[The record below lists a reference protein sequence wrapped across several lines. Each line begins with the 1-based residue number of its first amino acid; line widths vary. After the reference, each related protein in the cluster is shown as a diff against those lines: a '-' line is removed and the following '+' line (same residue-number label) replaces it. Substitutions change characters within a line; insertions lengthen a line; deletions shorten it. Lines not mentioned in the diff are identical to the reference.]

1 MGRSLDLGLK
11 QRHKIMKSTQ
21 QTFWIFALAFVTSI
35 VAQTNRGFAQVTT
48 AEAESSTVQP
58 DASQLGSLMRVP
70 DSAGFYISTM
80 NHKAIIES
88 IFESN
93 AYKSIKSSDVARG
106 MKKAYRRGR
115 TRGYDDYNRQN
126 PFAQYLQG
134 YGDSIDN
141 VIFQS
146 VWQVA
151 KQVIDNELFVYV
163 DNDALALVNVIQEAQ
178 AKFMSG
184 LSPGGDLDFDN
195 MDDEQKSAMIDF
207 IVQTAE
213 AVECPTVIMGSRLD
227 NPDGFRGMLEL
238 ARSAAEQ
245 GMRNL
250 PPELDMVQEFWKV
263 VEEEDNFLLM
273 AQIDLSKLPWEEL
286 LEDAEP
292 EEKEMA
298 LRFRDAVAKK
308 QATVAMG
315 IVDNLLVLGLAKDQ
329 TKLTEFGN
337 GAKLIDLASLKPLR
351 SAIDQNQKVTSV
363 FYMSQEYAEASYSM
377 ERAYQQIQPIIRPL
391 IFSMDDR
398 SDAEK
403 ERLITLIETE
413 ANQFIKDFSE
423 LVPPLAMQFGFTT
436 LQSDGLHGYSRSNAK
451 HPMLDGSKTLTL
463 AKHAGPDTIAFF
475 NSSLHRLTDQ
485 YELSSKWASKLYRY
499 GRDFA
504 FKELEKDISD
514 SSFKSAAQEA
524 FKDVSEKLKA
534 DKTGDDALADFN
546 RELTGDQNDSTT
558 KQDADTQKSAATKS
572 KLADDLDSN
581 KSDDEKSETDFETIK
596 SFVADVE
603 GMVQRFDQITRTKL
617 LPAIDGQEAGLFVDA
632 VSGPNPW
639 HAEIPV
645 AQTPLPLPLPAMV
658 VGTNDSGAIVEAG
671 EAYWKLA
678 DDLLTSAKK
687 HFPEE
692 DVKEAF
698 LLPPNRIEKN
708 GNVSFRWSFLHDF
721 LEVDSSV
728 QPGTL
733 VNDNWIVMNLH
744 LDQAKRLTAPQADQ
758 QLFGPA
764 DTDQPSIGVMFYDHR
779 VAMKSIRSWID
790 FAETQIPEGEGPF
803 NLAEQFPAERDT
815 LQFTE
820 PQLRDAFERI
830 WAFAGCM
837 KGVSIRS
844 YHDETGTVTESL
856 MKFEDIKAEK

>member
-1 MGRSLDLGLK
+1 
-11 QRHKIMKSTQ
+11 MKSTQ

-250 PPELDMVQEFWKV
+250 PPELDVVQEFWKV

-315 IVDNLLVLGLAKDQ
+315 IVDNLLVLGFAKDQ
-329 TKLTEFGN
+329 AKLTEFGN

-351 SAIDQNQKVTSV
+351 AAIDQNQKVTSV

-377 ERAYQQIQPIIRPL
+377 EQFYQQIQPIIRPL

-423 LVPPLAMQFGFTT
+423 LIPPQAMQFGFTT
-436 LQSDGLHGYSRSNAK
+436 LQSDGLHGYSRANTK
-451 HPMLDGSKTLTL
+451 HPMLDGSKTWTL

-504 FKELEKDISD
+504 FKELEKDMSD

-524 FKDVSEKLKA
+524 FKDVAEKLKA
-534 DKTGDDALADFN
+534 DKTVDDALADFN
-546 RELTGDQNDSTT
+546 RELTGDQNDSAT

-572 KLADDLDSN
+572 KLADNQDSS

-603 GMVQRFDQITRTKL
+603 GMVQRFDQITRSKL

-632 VSGPNPW
+632 V
-639 HAEIPV
+639 
-645 AQTPLPLPLPAMV
+645 L
-658 VGTNDSGAIVEAG
+658 
-671 EAYWKLA
+671 
-678 DDLLTSAKK
+678 
-687 HFPEE
+687 
-692 DVKEAF
+692 
-698 LLPPNRIEKN
+698 
-708 GNVSFRWSFLHDF
+708 
-721 LEVDSSV
+721 
-728 QPGTL
+728 
-733 VNDNWIVMNLH
+733 
-744 LDQAKRLTAPQADQ
+744 
-758 QLFGPA
+758 
-764 DTDQPSIGVMFYDHR
+764 
-779 VAMKSIRSWID
+779 
-790 FAETQIPEGEGPF
+790 
-803 NLAEQFPAERDT
+803 
-815 LQFTE
+815 
-820 PQLRDAFERI
+820 
-830 WAFAGCM
+830 
-837 KGVSIRS
+837 
-844 YHDETGTVTESL
+844 SL
-856 MKFEDIKAEK
+856 IHI

>member
-1 MGRSLDLGLK
+1 
-11 QRHKIMKSTQ
+11 MKSTQ

-35 VAQTNRGFAQVTT
+35 VAQTNCGFAQVAT

-298 LRFRDAVAKK
+298 LKFRDAVVKK
-308 QATVAMG
+308 QATIAMG

-337 GAKLIDLASLKPLR
+337 GAKLGCI
-351 SAIDQNQKVTSV
+351 
-363 FYMSQEYAEASYSM
+363 
-377 ERAYQQIQPIIRPL
+377 
-391 IFSMDDR
+391 
-398 SDAEK
+398 
-403 ERLITLIETE
+403 
-413 ANQFIKDFSE
+413 
-423 LVPPLAMQFGFTT
+423 
-436 LQSDGLHGYSRSNAK
+436 GL
-451 HPMLDGSKTLTL
+451 
-463 AKHAGPDTIAFF
+463 
-475 NSSLHRLTDQ
+475 
-485 YELSSKWASKLYRY
+485 
-499 GRDFA
+499 
-504 FKELEKDISD
+504 
-514 SSFKSAAQEA
+514 
-524 FKDVSEKLKA
+524 
-534 DKTGDDALADFN
+534 
-546 RELTGDQNDSTT
+546 
-558 KQDADTQKSAATKS
+558 
-572 KLADDLDSN
+572 
-581 KSDDEKSETDFETIK
+581 
-596 SFVADVE
+596 
-603 GMVQRFDQITRTKL
+603 
-617 LPAIDGQEAGLFVDA
+617 
-632 VSGPNPW
+632 
-639 HAEIPV
+639 
-645 AQTPLPLPLPAMV
+645 
-658 VGTNDSGAIVEAG
+658 
-671 EAYWKLA
+671 
-678 DDLLTSAKK
+678 
-687 HFPEE
+687 
-692 DVKEAF
+692 
-698 LLPPNRIEKN
+698 N
-708 GNVSFRWSFLHDF
+708 G
-721 LEVDSSV
+721 
-728 QPGTL
+728 
-733 VNDNWIVMNLH
+733 
-744 LDQAKRLTAPQADQ
+744 
-758 QLFGPA
+758 
-764 DTDQPSIGVMFYDHR
+764 
-779 VAMKSIRSWID
+779 
-790 FAETQIPEGEGPF
+790 
-803 NLAEQFPAERDT
+803 
-815 LQFTE
+815 
-820 PQLRDAFERI
+820 
-830 WAFAGCM
+830 
-837 KGVSIRS
+837 
-844 YHDETGTVTESL
+844 
-856 MKFEDIKAEK
+856 